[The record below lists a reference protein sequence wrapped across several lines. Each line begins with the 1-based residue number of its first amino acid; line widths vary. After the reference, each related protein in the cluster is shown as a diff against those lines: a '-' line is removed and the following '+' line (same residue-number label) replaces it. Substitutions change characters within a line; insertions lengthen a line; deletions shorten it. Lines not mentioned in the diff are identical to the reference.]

1 MPSFA
6 PTTSI
11 LWVKCCISNSMVD
24 DAYPAAFDAGASGGK
39 LLGAGGGG
47 FLMLYAEPA
56 RHDDVRRA
64 LGSLRETPFRF
75 AAYGSSIIFV
85 H

>member
-24 DAYPAAFDAGASGGK
+24 DAYQAAFDAGASGGK

>member
-1 MPSFA
+1 
-6 PTTSI
+6 
-11 LWVKCCISNSMVD
+11 
-24 DAYPAAFDAGASGGK
+24 
-39 LLGAGGGG
+39 
-47 FLMLYAEPA
+47 MLYAEPA

-85 H
+85 Y